1 MMKSEGT
8 AANRMQTNGRKDLVN
23 LQSTEAKGEIKMTN
37 PQENNS
43 EHKHN
48 RQPKWIFAV
57 VFIAAVVIICIA
69 TVLINRNS
77 DKSTDGENST
87 AKTEENEPQSSE
99 NEQKEPAATQD
110 PDNDTEAP
118 DSQQPSAASAQTEP
132 QSGTEAQPQETGTAV
147 TPDASGT
154 DMSGDY
160 MGTIECP
167 LPPPSSSYK
176 CVNLN
181 DNTDNY
187 LVYVEHIDNANF
199 RFYITKAKLIES
211 DEPYYV
217 PREVEEEVI
226 FPEHIAHYNGDGY
239 YEYFDDTYHLYF
251 KYYDL
256 GRVVADKRL
265 EVYGLDSFF
274 DPNLY
279 HNTIEYNG
287 MIGNT
292 FWMGYPGVG

>member
-1 MMKSEGT
+1 
-8 AANRMQTNGRKDLVN
+8 
-23 LQSTEAKGEIKMTN
+23 
-37 PQENNS
+37 
-43 EHKHN
+43 
-48 RQPKWIFAV
+48 
-57 VFIAAVVIICIA
+57 
-69 TVLINRNS
+69 
-77 DKSTDGENST
+77 
-87 AKTEENEPQSSE
+87 
-99 NEQKEPAATQD
+99 
-110 PDNDTEAP
+110 
-118 DSQQPSAASAQTEP
+118 
-132 QSGTEAQPQETGTAV
+132 
-147 TPDASGT
+147 
-154 DMSGDY
+154 MSGDY

>member
-99 NEQKEPAATQD
+99 DEQKEPAATQD

-118 DSQQPSAASAQTEP
+118 DSQQPATASAQTDP
-132 QSGTEAQPQETGTAV
+132 QSSTEAPAAGDRRRRTPRCIRDRYERRLYGNHRVSASTAV
-147 TPDASGT
+147 F
-154 DMSGDY
+154 
-160 MGTIECP
+160 I
-167 LPPPSSSYK
+167 L
-176 CVNLN
+176 
-181 DNTDNY
+181 
-187 LVYVEHIDNANF
+187 
-199 RFYITKAKLIES
+199 
-211 DEPYYV
+211 
-217 PREVEEEVI
+217 
-226 FPEHIAHYNGDGY
+226 
-239 YEYFDDTYHLYF
+239 
-251 KYYDL
+251 
-256 GRVVADKRL
+256 
-265 EVYGLDSFF
+265 
-274 DPNLY
+274 
-279 HNTIEYNG
+279 
-287 MIGNT
+287 
-292 FWMGYPGVG
+292 